1 MAQSGTVASG
11 GSVDVVVA
19 AYEQLRVY
27 DAGGLVGTLSRQN
40 AGGGFDVI
48 DAIDHRTTGEAR
60 GWGGPAT
67 FRLALSA
74 GAARYVVSTCDAVGE
89 PRHATI
95 GTIAEAA
102 AVVIPPSVDA
112 VTLDGY
118 WSIGDGGAARYRR
131 VTVQPAHAG
140 AFRSGDGAWWELASL
155 EVNFRQFGVRS
166 TQVPGAVSAS
176 DNTARAQAA
185 IDFVAARGGGSVWI
199 YDGDAYEL
207 AQSALAETYDNDGA
221 AVAASTGCLIVRQ
234 GVSIRCG
241 GQALIYC
248 TDPTRTVVYML
259 SPKGQAVE
267 GIDIDGGW
275 TYGVSA
281 AGHGIFTLS
290 TGGDHVCEDL
300 RFTRIKVRHVAS
312 YGIGLQNGR
321 PRNVGMED
329 IYTEYTGADGLDLK
343 SRDNVGGIG
352 EDHGNYL
359 RGIVVRDHGSR
370 VTGSAGVDMR
380 GVWNVTGLDVSD
392 FGARNPANDYYGAR
406 FRTKPTAASGNPA
419 GERGTLSQFLVDCT
433 QAQTAGAQSTGIYSG
448 SDDVSVS
455 NGLVL
460 GGTYGVSLTG
470 NANGSP
476 LRNKVASVTC
486 IGASQYNFLISTGTD
501 GAVLE
506 GCVSMNAGVA
516 GYRNAGSNSV
526 MDGISVGD
534 ASARSTATA
543 SDLTERSN
551 ITTVGGDFLCFQ
563 GAAVLTRSA
572 ATNTA
577 MRLYGKGTGGV
588 QLRDGTGVIVDA
600 VQPSGEASTGLG
612 VAVILSGSRVVKYA
626 SVGAAD
632 SAGAGYRM
640 LRIPN

>member
-221 AVAASTGCLIVRQ
+221 AVPASTGCLVIRQ
-234 GVSIRCG
+234 GVSLRCPG
-241 GQALIYC
+241 KALFYT

-259 SPKGQAVE
+259 SPKGQTVE

-290 TGGDHVCEDL
+290 ANGDNVCEDL
-300 RFTRIKVRHVAS
+300 RFARIRVRHVAS
-312 YGIGLQNGR
+312 YGVGLQNGR
-321 PRNVGMED
+321 PRNVGLED

-359 RGIVVRDHGSR
+359 RGIVVRNHGSR
-370 VTGSAGVDMR
+370 VAGVDMR

-392 FGARNPANDYYGAR
+392 FGSLNPSHDYYGAR
-406 FRTKPTAASGNPA
+406 FRTKATVESGNPA
-419 GERGTLSQFLVDCT
+419 GERSTLSQFFVDCT
-433 QAQTAGAQSTGIYSG
+433 TAATAGAVATGIYSG
-448 SDDVSVS
+448 SDDVAVS

-470 NANGSP
+470 NVNGNP
-476 LRNKVASVTC
+476 LRNKVVAVTC
-486 IGASQYNFLISTGTD
+486 IGASQYNFLISAGTD

-506 GCVSMNAGVA
+506 ACVSMNAGVA
-516 GYRNAGSNSV
+516 GYRNAGTNTV
-526 MDGISVGD
+526 MDGISTGD
-534 ASARSTATA
+534 AAARSTAT
-543 SDLTERSN
+543 
-551 ITTVGGDFLCFQ
+551 G
-563 GAAVLTRSA
+563 SA
-572 ATNTA
+572 AISCVSRA
-577 MRLYGKGTGGV
+577 SISLLGRLAPTPPCGCSARGRAAWTCVTGRAR
-588 QLRDGTGVIVDA
+588 L
-600 VQPSGEASTGLG
+600 
-612 VAVILSGSRVVKYA
+612 
-626 SVGAAD
+626 
-632 SAGAGYRM
+632 
-640 LRIPN
+640 